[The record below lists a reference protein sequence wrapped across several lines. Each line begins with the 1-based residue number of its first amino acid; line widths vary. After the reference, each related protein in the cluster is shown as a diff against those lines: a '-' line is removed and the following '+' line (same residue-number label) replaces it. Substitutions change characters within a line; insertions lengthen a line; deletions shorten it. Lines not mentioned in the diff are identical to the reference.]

1 MQSWLFVS
9 LDFNV
14 SNSLVFRLATST
26 FVLSPAMARHEDTIA
41 KLRRQRID
49 NIIALRLRKFALSF
63 LQCRLC
69 LCCSPR
75 FAECSQMLLV
85 RVRFMT
91 VNLIFGMNNLWGRG
105 VVATHVSSKLKS

>member
-26 FVLSPAMARHEDTIA
+26 FALSPAMARHEDTIA

-49 NIIALRLRKFALSF
+49 NIIALSF